1 MTAANEKK
9 KTEDVLNQII
19 SLDKITSVSLTY
31 GDEKTVY
38 GKGCAVKVTVDAFCY
53 CEGKALWVVTYESDS
68 TGVKPAFM
76 VHADPKMYGHEYS
89 VQCVESFRETPQ
101 GMVIFEDM
109 TKAILTGMKSYL
121 IAEYQKC
128 VGID

>member
-19 SLDKITSVSLTY
+19 SLDKITSVSLTH
-31 GDEKTVY
+31 GDKKTVY
-38 GKGCAVKVTVDAFCY
+38 GKGAIKVTADVFCY
-53 CEGKALWVVTYESDS
+53 CEDKALWVVTYESDC
-68 TGVKPAFM
+68 TDAKPAFM
-76 VHADPKMYGHEYS
+76 VHAGPEMYGHEYS

-109 TKAILTGMKSYL
+109 TEAILTGMKSYL